1 MDPAA
6 LLLLFILTK
15 GPVKIRRHFL
25 LGEQIDLNTSVYLD
39 GARMQMS
46 YQLYTTTN
54 QPLVRYLLLFNR

>member
-15 GPVKIRRHFL
+15 GPVKIRPDFP
-25 LGEQIDLNTSVYLD
+25 LGEQIDLNISVYSD

-46 YQLYTTTN
+46 
-54 QPLVRYLLLFNR
+54 